1 MRSAR
6 CVFALIPTDT
16 NIDIDTDTKPCDMPT
31 LPRFVAIVGSTASGK
46 SSLAFRLAR
55 LLRGEI
61 LSADSMQVYRKMDIG
76 TAKPSPAERKIVPHH
91 LIDILDPDQ
100 DYSAALF
107 REQADPIIRRL
118 HQSGTPIFI
127 AGGTGLYLKA
137 LTRGLFRGPGADP
150 AMRQNLKERA
160 ARDGTP
166 SLYRELTGV
175 DPAAASRIHPGD
187 LFRIVRALE
196 VYSQTRRPIS
206 DFQLAHGF
214 QDRPYEVLKIGLAW
228 EREDLY
234 RRIEKRVDQMIEAGW
249 VEEVQA
255 LLDSGYSRNLKSMKA
270 LGYRHLASHLHG
282 ERGLAEAIE
291 RIKRD
296 TRRFAKRQLT
306 WFRPDAEIRWFDMN
320 PENESRIEAL
330 VKKFLDSDP
339 ANP

>member
-1 MRSAR
+1 MRLSLNPHSHL
-6 CVFALIPTDT
+6 FMSI
-16 NIDIDTDTKPCDMPT
+16 
-31 LPRFVAIVGSTASGK
+31 LPRLVAIVGPTASGK

-55 LLRGEI
+55 LFSGEI

-76 TAKPSPAERKIVPHH
+76 TAKPSPAERKLVPHH
-91 LIDILDPDQ
+91 LIDIMDPDQ

-107 REQADPIIRRL
+107 RDQADAIIIRL
-118 HQSGTPIFI
+118 HQSGTPIFV

-150 AMRQNLKERA
+150 ELRQSLKERA
-160 ARDGTP
+160 AREGIS
-166 SLYRELTGV
+166 SLHRELTDL
-175 DPAAASRIHPGD
+175 DPTAASRIHPGD

-196 VYSQTRRPIS
+196 VYFQSRRPIS

-214 QDRPYEVLKIGLAW
+214 QDSPYEALKIGLAW

-234 RRIEKRVDQMIEAGW
+234 RRIEKRVDQMIQAGW
-249 VEEVQA
+249 VEEIRA
-255 LLDSGYSRNLKSMKA
+255 LLDSGYSRKLKPMKS

-291 RIKRD
+291 LIKRD

-306 WFRPDAEIRWFDMN
+306 WFRADEEIRWFGPD
-320 PENESRIEAL
+320 PENDPRIEEH
-330 VKKFLDSDP
+330 VKEFIESGAARP
-339 ANP
+339 